1 MPPVRRVLFAVN
13 AKASS
18 RKIHRVTQPTMHL
31 PRSQQRLRCGWR
43 VSKSTSLVFSCA
55 RLRWGTVCLK
65 CFPPNAGA
73 NTEGPKQT
81 GDDHI
86 EQTSDDDIR
95 KPASLVGGNGMSVH
109 DDCGAGIAP
118 NVK

>member
-1 MPPVRRVLFAVN
+1 MAPDCRVVFAVN

-55 RLRWGTVCLK
+55 RLRWGTLCLK
-65 CFPPNAGA
+65 CFPPKAGD
-73 NTEGPKQT
+73 NTEARKQKS
-81 GDDHI
+81 DEDI
-86 EQTSDDDIR
+86 EQFRRYS
-95 KPASLVGGNGMSVH
+95 
-109 DDCGAGIAP
+109 
-118 NVK
+118 